1 MSTGGMGKVYAKGQ
15 VVVKQGE
22 TGDCMFAIQSGR
34 LEVIKEDGKG
44 EVRVALLEQGDIFG
58 EMAIFEREV
67 RSATVRALDEARVLT
82 VDKKTFLRRIQE
94 DPSIALNLV
103 RMMSQRIRRL
113 SSEVAQMRT
122 ERGDATTTAQV
133 EEEDWRIKDRR
144 KGKSR
149 RTGAERRVLKERRQ
163 PK

>member
-1 MSTGGMGKVYAKGQ
+1 MSTAGMGKIYAKGQ

-22 TGDCMFAIQSGR
+22 TGDCMFAIQSGH
-34 LEVIKEDGKG
+34 LEVLKEDGKD

-113 SSEVAQMRT
+113 SSEVAKMRT

-144 KGKSR
+144 KGKDR
-149 RTGAERRVLKERRQ
+149 RTGADRRLLMDRRTQ
-163 PK
+163 K

>member
-1 MSTGGMGKVYAKGQ
+1 MSTGGMGKIYTKGQ
-15 VVVKQGE
+15 IVVKQGD
-22 TGDCMFAIQSGR
+22 TGDCMFAIQGGH
-34 LEVIKEDGKG
+34 LEVVKVDGKG

-122 ERGDATTTAQV
+122 QRGDATSTAEV

-144 KGKSR
+144 KGKNR
-149 RTGAERRVLKERRQ
+149 RTGVDRRLQTDRRQ
-163 PK
+163 QK

>member
-1 MSTGGMGKVYAKGQ
+1 MSTPGMGKVYTKGQ

-34 LEVIKEDGKG
+34 LEVLKQDGKG

-144 KGKSR
+144 KGKNR
-149 RTGAERRVLKERRQ
+149 RAGVDRRLQADRRQ
-163 PK
+163 QK

>member
-1 MSTGGMGKVYAKGQ
+1 MGKVYAKGQ

-34 LEVIKEDGKG
+34 LEVLKEDGKG

-149 RTGAERRVLKERRQ
+149 RTGAERRVQKERRQ
-163 PK
+163 QK